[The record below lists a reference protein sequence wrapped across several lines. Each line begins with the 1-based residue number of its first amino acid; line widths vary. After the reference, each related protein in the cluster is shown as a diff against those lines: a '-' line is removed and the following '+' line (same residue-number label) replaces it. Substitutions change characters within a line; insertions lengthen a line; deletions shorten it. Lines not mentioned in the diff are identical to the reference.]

1 MLHVL
6 ALMAKLTSK
15 QRWRTDALAG
25 SLGLR
30 YHAEARVAAQ
40 QLWGF
45 LPLAPRSNDLT
56 NNAHPLFYHPA
67 NRGSRPVQ
75 PICSGITNHFQ
86 PEARK
91 DLQMHWKFTI
101 YIYIIYIYIYIYTCV
116 CVRAV
121 RNGVFHETGPR
132 NEDLTDSEQ

>member
-6 ALMAKLTSK
+6 ALMALLTSK
-15 QRWRTDALAG
+15 RRWRTDALAW

-45 LPLAPRSNDLT
+45 LPLAPRSKDLT

-91 DLQMHWKFTI
+91 DRQMHWKFTI
-101 YIYIIYIYIYIYTCV
+101 YIYIHILHIYGFCVNQYSIRVYVYIIYV
-116 CVRAV
+116 S
-121 RNGVFHETGPR
+121 N
-132 NEDLTDSEQ
+132 

>member
-1 MLHVL
+1 
-6 ALMAKLTSK
+6 MAKLTSK
-15 QRWRTDALAG
+15 QRWRTDALAW

-40 QLWGF
+40 QLWGY

-75 PICSGITNHFQ
+75 PICSGITNRVQ
-86 PEARK
+86 AAEGCLEIYICIYIYK
-91 DLQMHWKFTI
+91 YVQVCTCVYSEYI
-101 YIYIIYIYIYIYTCV
+101 YIYII
-116 CVRAV
+116 
-121 RNGVFHETGPR
+121 
-132 NEDLTDSEQ
+132 

>member
-6 ALMAKLTSK
+6 TLMAKLTSK
-15 QRWRTDALAG
+15 QRWRTDALAW

-40 QLWGF
+40 QLWGY

-91 DLQMHWKFTI
+91 DRQMHWKFTRPLVEAAAKAFTKTSQQI
-101 YIYIIYIYIYIYTCV
+101 
-116 CVRAV
+116 
-121 RNGVFHETGPR
+121 
-132 NEDLTDSEQ
+132 

>member
-1 MLHVL
+1 MGYY
-6 ALMAKLTSK
+6 TI
-15 QRWRTDALAG
+15 
-25 SLGLR
+25 
-30 YHAEARVAAQ
+30 YAEARVAAQ
-40 QLWGF
+40 QLWGY

-91 DLQMHWKFTI
+91 DRQMHWKFTRPLVEAAAKAATKTSQQI
-101 YIYIIYIYIYIYTCV
+101 
-116 CVRAV
+116 
-121 RNGVFHETGPR
+121 
-132 NEDLTDSEQ
+132 